1 MRERE
6 DSPMIFEAI
15 AAIKIA
21 NEAIGAIK
29 EFAGHV
35 ESVGQMGKDL
45 TKLADAKAELQ
56 QSAADGDMEAF
67 WALED
72 IKRHEAEVKQMF
84 IYNGRAGLW
93 DDYCKFIENRKMMR
107 ENERK
112 RQEEKAKAKKK
123 LIKDTLIYGSVGAAC
138 LAVVGAGIWLLMW
151 LISLK

>member
-1 MRERE
+1 
-6 DSPMIFEAI
+6 MIFEAI

-29 EFAGHV
+29 EFAGHCQ
-35 ESVGQMGKDL
+35 SVGEMGKDL
-45 TKLADAKAELQ
+45 TKLADAKEELQ
-56 QSAADGDMEAF
+56 KSAKDGDMEAF

-107 ENERK
+107 ENEKK
-112 RQEEKAKAKKK
+112 RIEAKKLARRK
-123 LIKDTLIYGSVGAAC
+123 AIKTGLTITGVSLLILTAVGGAAYM
-138 LAVVGAGIWLLMW
+138 VYWLV
-151 LISLK
+151 SLKGR

>member
-1 MRERE
+1 
-6 DSPMIFEAI
+6 MIFEAI

-29 EFAGHV
+29 EFAGHCQ
-35 ESVGQMGKDL
+35 SVGEMGKDL
-45 TKLADAKAELQ
+45 TKLADAKDELEKN
-56 QSAADGDMEAF
+56 AKDGDMEAF

-93 DDYCKFIENRKMMR
+93 DDYQKFIANRKQMR

-112 RQEEKAKAKKK
+112 RAEAKKLAKKK
-123 LIKDTLIYGSVGAAC
+123 AIQNGFLYVAVGIAV
-138 LAVVGAGIWLLMW
+138 LGVVGGAVALLLW
-151 LISLK
+151 LISLKGS

>member
-1 MRERE
+1 
-6 DSPMIFEAI
+6 MIFEAI

-45 TKLADAKAELQ
+45 TKLADAKDDLEK
-56 QSAADGDMEAF
+56 SAADGDMEAF

-84 IYNGRAGLW
+84 IYNGRPGLW
-93 DDYCKFIENRKMMR
+93 DDYCKFINNRKQMR
-107 ENERK
+107 ENEKKRIARK
-112 RQEEKAKAKKK
+112 KAERKK
-123 LIKDTLIYGSVGAAC
+123 LIKDTLIYGGVGISCIALVGAAAWF
-138 LAVVGAGIWLLMW
+138 LIW
-151 LISLK
+151 LISLKG

>member
-1 MRERE
+1 
-6 DSPMIFEAI
+6 MIFEAI

-45 TKLADAKAELQ
+45 TKLADAKEELEKN
-56 QSAADGDMEAF
+56 AKDGDMEAF

-84 IYNGRAGLW
+84 IYAGRPGLW
-93 DDYCKFIENRKMMR
+93 DDYCKFIANRKQMR
-107 ENERK
+107 ANEKK
-112 RQEEKAKAKKK
+112 RIEAKKLARK
-123 LIKDTLIYGSVGAAC
+123 KAIQNGFLYGAVGIAV
-138 LAVVGAGIWLLMW
+138 LGVVGGAVALLLW
-151 LISLK
+151 LISLKGK

>member
-1 MRERE
+1 
-6 DSPMIFEAI
+6 MIFEAI

-45 TKLADAKAELQ
+45 TKLADAKEELQ
-56 QSAADGDMEAF
+56 KSAKDGDMEAF

-107 ENERK
+107 ENEKK
-112 RQEEKAKAKKK
+112 RIEAKKLARRK
-123 LIKDTLIYGSVGAAC
+123 AIKTGLTITGVSLLVLTAVGGAAYM
-138 LAVVGAGIWLLMW
+138 VYWLV
-151 LISLK
+151 SLKGK